1 MFEIL
6 KSMFERGK
14 ITAEKI
20 IAAFEKGWITAE
32 QKDTILK

>member
-14 ITAEKI
+14 ITVEKI
-20 IAAFEKGWITAE
+20 IVAFEKGWITAE
-32 QKDTILK
+32 QKDIIIK

>member
-32 QKDTILK
+32 QKDEILK

>member
-14 ITAEKI
+14 ITTEKI
-20 IAAFEKGWITAE
+20 ISAFEKGWITAE
-32 QKDTILK
+32 QKDIILK

>member
-6 KSMFERGK
+6 KSMFERCK

-20 IAAFEKGWITAE
+20 IVAFEKGWLTAE
-32 QKDTILK
+32 QKDEILK